1 MALETTTQIYISGTA
16 VPSYVSLTL
25 TQSLDTHHDLT
36 LVCRADVVDG
46 LSGELIGESKEHLGA
61 TITIRI
67 APSIDIG
74 SYRELEF
81 KGIITS
87 VQGAKGSE
95 YGKSDMVTFYAKS
108 TSILADDGAHYA
120 SFTDVGLAEM
130 LEDTFGEYDR
140 GKLETRFLPTSSD
153 TIPYAVQHNQS
164 AFDFA
169 GRLAAY
175 YNQWFYYDGSKLVFG
190 APGEEET
197 ELHYGTDLQNFT
209 LALTTVPNTFQYVTN
224 DYLTDALHTKNSSEV
239 ITPSEGYQGFTHQ
252 RSRDTFTK
260 QTQVYHHT
268 YTDQSVQ
275 SRLDIQVEQYTKAK
289 ALKQVLA
296 KGESDNPG
304 VHLGEVI
311 TVEGYGRYRVTKIT
325 HTNTEGGIYKNTFE
339 AVAAEITVYPKMDL
353 HRFPKSE
360 MQIATVVE
368 NNDPEGLS
376 RIKVQFPWQQQ
387 SGQTTPWLRMMTPH
401 AGADKGFH
409 FLPETGEQV
418 IIGFEGNHA
427 EKPFVLGSLYTGTA
441 NAGGWQTQNNEIK
454 AIRTKSGHT
463 ILFNDTQGEESITV
477 SDINENTIHIDTA
490 NNNMTLKANETLNLQ
505 AKNINLITEEDIN
518 LNAEGNINTAS
529 ESNTTIISKGD
540 TQVQADGNATISS
553 DANITVQAKTDAT
566 LSGQNLTTEALATAI
581 LKGQQT
587 KVQGTMT
594 TIQGASGKTD
604 YR

>member
-1 MALETTTQIYISGTA
+1 MALETTTQVYISGTA

-25 TQSLDTHHDLT
+25 TQSLDDHHDLT

-108 TSILADDGAHYA
+108 ISILADDGAHYA
-120 SFTDVGLAEM
+120 SFTDVGLAEI

-175 YNQWFYYDGSKLVFG
+175 YNQWFYYDGSKLIFG
-190 APGEEET
+190 APSEEET

-239 ITPSEGYQGFTHQ
+239 IPPSEGYQGFTHQ
-252 RSRDTFTK
+252 RSSDTFTK

-275 SRLDIQVEQYTKAK
+275 SRLDTQVEQYTKAK

-463 ILFNDTQGEESITV
+463 LEFNEIEGAEHITITDKN
-477 SDINENTIHIDTA
+477 SNIIRIDTA
-490 NNNMTLKANETLNLQ
+490 NNSIEVSASEHITFN
-505 AKNINLITEEDIN
+505 AKNIEINASEEVKINAGTNLIGRATEDLS
-518 LNAEGNINTAS
+518 LNAKNSTE
-529 ESNTTIISKGD
+529 TIEENK
-540 TQVQADGNATISS
+540 TLVAKEVLENA
-553 DANITVQAKTDAT
+553 
-566 LSGQNLTTEALATAI
+566 
-581 LKGQQT
+581 
-587 KVQGTMT
+587 
-594 TIQGASGKTD
+594 
-604 YR
+604 